1 METNGIFID
10 MRGLHHEK
18 IKKNVKGMTLI
29 EVVVSLLI
37 VSTASLI
44 MVQGFVTVN
53 RLFSQSNQYNET
65 TSKVRAAL
73 ISDEMG
79 K

>member
-1 METNGIFID
+1 MK
-10 MRGLHHEK
+10 K

-65 TSKVRAAL
+65 T
-73 ISDEMG
+73 MG